1 MTYELFINAY
11 TVTSMIMFP
20 ILVFI
25 VVLLIR
31 DLSNYSKVS
40 EKINKILKNLSED
53 LEDKNFKKEQ
63 NENVLKHINRYINK
77 K

>member
-25 VVLLIR
+25 VALLIR

-53 LEDKNFKKEQ
+53 LEDKNFKKEH